1 MYLFTYTDVQHD
13 FHVRWCSLRSPV
25 TRRVPHVEMKQ
36 ELLSLPEHL
45 RSSLDCSG
53 VCVAQSLV
61 FCKVFCR
68 SLFFFFFPVSFGH
81 SFVFPSSSYGFWL
94 PLLKYQKGKVIR
106 SRISKRD
113 TQYNGIKKKNKRT
126 NNDLQN

>member
-1 MYLFTYTDVQHD
+1 
-13 FHVRWCSLRSPV
+13 
-25 TRRVPHVEMKQ
+25 
-36 ELLSLPEHL
+36 
-45 RSSLDCSG
+45 
-53 VCVAQSLV
+53 
-61 FCKVFCR
+61 
-68 SLFFFFFPVSFGH
+68 LFFFFFPVSFGH